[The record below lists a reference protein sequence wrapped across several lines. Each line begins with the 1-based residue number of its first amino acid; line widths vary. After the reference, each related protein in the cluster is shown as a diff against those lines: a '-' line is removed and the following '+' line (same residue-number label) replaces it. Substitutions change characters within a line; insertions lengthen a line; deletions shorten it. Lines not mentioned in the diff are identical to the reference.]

1 MKKSKLTTVL
11 AVIGALAAIA
21 GVLYLLRDK
30 LKALCPACRCKDI
43 TPDAEADPEADE
55 AAKAEA
61 EKEAAIA
68 EEFTDYADV
77 ETPEA

>member
-1 MKKSKLTTVL
+1 MKKNSLTTLL
-11 AVIGALAAIA
+11 AVIGAVAAIA

-30 LKALCPACRCKDI
+30 LKALCPVCRCKDI
-43 TPDAEADPEADE
+43 TPDAEAAETDE

-68 EEFTDYADV
+68 EEFKDYADV
-77 ETPEA
+77 DTPEA

>member
-43 TPDAEADPEADE
+43 VPD
-55 AAKAEA
+55 AEA

-68 EEFTDYADV
+68 EEFKDYADV

>member
-1 MKKSKLTTVL
+1 MKKSNLTTVL

-68 EEFTDYADV
+68 EEFKDYADV